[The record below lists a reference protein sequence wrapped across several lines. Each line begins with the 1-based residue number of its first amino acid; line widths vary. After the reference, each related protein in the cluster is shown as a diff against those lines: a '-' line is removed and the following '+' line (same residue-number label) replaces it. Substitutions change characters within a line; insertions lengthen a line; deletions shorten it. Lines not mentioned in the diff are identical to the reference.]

1 MKVIPPGT
9 NLVVRRLEA
18 EAKTA
23 GGIMLPAV
31 AQNKS
36 REGRV
41 LAVGDGRRM
50 GNGARV
56 RQQIQ
61 EGDRIVF
68 GSYAGVEVQVD
79 GESMLIMNEDD
90 ILAIVT

>member
-1 MKVIPPGT
+1 MKVIPLGT
-9 NLVVRRLEA
+9 NVVVRRLEA
-18 EAKTA
+18 EEKTA
-23 GGIMLPAV
+23 GGIVLPAA

-41 LAVGDGRRM
+41 LAVGDGRRLA
-50 GNGARV
+50 NGSRL
-56 RQQIQ
+56 RQQVQ
-61 EGDRIVF
+61 EGDRVVF
-68 GSYAGVEVQVD
+68 DSYAGVEVDVD

>member
-1 MKVIPPGT
+1 MKVIPLGT
-9 NLVVRRLEA
+9 NVVVRRLEA
-18 EAKTA
+18 DEKTA
-23 GGIMLPAV
+23 GGIVLPAV

-41 LAVGDGRRM
+41 LAVGDGRRLA
-50 GNGARV
+50 NGSRIP
-56 RQQIQ
+56 QQIR

-68 GSYAGVEVQVD
+68 GGYAGVEVQVD